1 MIYVISDTHF
11 DHAKIEVYCNRPKG
25 WQDLIIR
32 NWKRIVGPGDT
43 VLHLGDLG
51 WKNAERMAAIVKEL
65 PGRLIILKGNHDQSA
80 RWLER
85 CGATLVLNEHGRGVS
100 IDDPDYPAAFVCAK
114 IDSDPRA
121 LLPHFKEWFRSVVVS
136 HEPHTNIKWPYLYG
150 HVHNNPVAWD
160 DAGVPFPL
168 STIPGRN
175 VCVEVMNYMPVP
187 LPVIL
192 ADSEWI
198 EKHWGAMARHL
209 FGMDPQQAR
218 SKE

>member
-11 DHAKIEVYCNRPKG
+11 DHANIQKFCNRPQG
-25 WQDLIIR
+25 WQDLIIK
-32 NWKRIVGPGDT
+32 NWKRLVGPDDT

-51 WKNAERMAAIVKEL
+51 WKNSERQAGIVKDL
-65 PGRLIILKGNHDQSA
+65 PGRVIMVKGNHDRSVA
-80 RWLER
+80 WLYK
-85 CGATLVLNEHGRGVS
+85 CGVVHVLSEQGQAISVG
-100 IDDPDYPAAFVCAK
+100 DPDYPAAFVCATADK
-114 IDSDPRA
+114 DPRYIV
-121 LLPHFKEWFRSVVVS
+121 PTSREWSSLVVVS

-160 DAGVPFPL
+160 DDGKPYTL

-175 VCVEVMNYMPVP
+175 VCVEVVNYMPVP
-187 LPVIL
+187 LPLLLHDEAWV
-192 ADSEWI
+192 
-198 EKHWGAMARHL
+198 EKNWSDMARHL